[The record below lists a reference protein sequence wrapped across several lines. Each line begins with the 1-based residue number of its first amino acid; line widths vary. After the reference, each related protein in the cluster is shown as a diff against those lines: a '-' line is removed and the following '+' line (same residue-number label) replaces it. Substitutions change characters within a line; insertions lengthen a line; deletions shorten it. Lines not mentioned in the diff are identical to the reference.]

1 MKLFKRFLILILLL
15 SVCAVQT
22 KGQKYKAE
30 FGLMGG
36 KSFYMG
42 DVNTDNLFYNSRN
55 SISLFYRYNL
65 NGRFS
70 LKANMG
76 MAGIAGTTSEAPG
89 DFPNWENVGFERKL
103 LDAGVHLEMNFF
115 EYGMPSYVSGSNLI
129 SPYVFVGF
137 GMTGFKTDALKATP
151 HIPFGVGVKI
161 KALPRINVGVEWSLK
176 KTYDDNLDYLQNSAG
191 FSLSDPYGIKSN
203 YNKNKDWYS
212 VLALFIGIDLQYA
225 GSKCYR

>member
-1 MKLFKRFLILILLL
+1 MKLIKRFLVLILLL
-15 SVCAVQT
+15 SVFVVQT

-42 DVNTDNLFYNSRN
+42 DVNANELFYNNRS
-55 SISLFYRYNL
+55 SFSLFYRYNL

-76 MAGIAGTTSEAPG
+76 MYGIAGNTSRMQDE
-89 DFPNWENVGFERKL
+89 FPNWEDVGFERKL
-103 LDAGVHLEMNFF
+103 VDAGVHLEMNFF

-137 GMTGFKTDALKATP
+137 GITGFKTDALKATP
-151 HIPFGVGVKI
+151 HIPFGVGLKLKV
-161 KALPRINVGVEWSLK
+161 LPRINLGVEWSLK
-176 KTYDDNLDYLQNSAG
+176 KTYDDNLDYLHNSSG
-191 FSLSDPYGIKSN
+191 FSLSDPLGIKSD

-212 VLALFIGIDLQYA
+212 ALALFIGIDLQYA